1 LTVERREQKL
11 ERLTKRTAFLEGG
24 LKREGQHRTIS
35 LKEVITLKQ
44 QLAKTG

>member
-1 LTVERREQKL
+1 MTVERREQKL

-24 LKREGQHRTIS
+24 LKREEQHRSIS
-35 LKEVITLKQ
+35 LKEVVTLKQ